1 MAKKTN
7 KFDLSKVRNIGI
19 IAHIDA
25 GKTTTTERIL
35 YYTGMVHRIG
45 EVHDGAATTD
55 YMEQERE
62 RGITITSAAVTASW
76 AGHQINII
84 DTPGH
89 VDFTAEVQR
98 SLRVLDGG
106 VVVFDGVAG
115 VEPQSETVWR
125 QADQYKVPRICF
137 VNKMDRTGAN
147 FQRCVDMIK
156 ERVNGNPVKIQIPY
170 GEGDEFA
177 GIIDLLKM
185 ELVTY
190 GDDLGTAIERHP
202 IPESHREAAETER
215 AEMIELIIEND
226 EYLTEKYLMEEE
238 ITDEELMGA
247 LRAATIAGKIQPVLC
262 GSALKNK
269 GVQMMLDRVVD
280 LLPSPLDIPPVVG
293 EDPKTGEELVRHASD
308 DEPLAALV
316 FKIVSDP
323 YGRLAFTR
331 VYSGVLRSGT
341 TVQNTTQGK
350 RERIGRIVRMFADR
364 REDVD
369 EVRAGDIAAI
379 IGLKETFTGET
390 LAAPEAPIVLENIT
404 FPEPVIEVAVE
415 PNSKADQDKMG
426 VALRKLA
433 EEDPTFKVE
442 VDDQLGQ
449 TKIKGMGELHL
460 EVLVDRMM
468 REYGVEATVGRPRVA
483 YRETITRSTRV
494 DVIFKRQTGGS
505 GQYARVVLEFEP
517 MTDEDREL
525 LKQQD
530 NKKRAGDNELLF
542 VDEIKGGAIPREFI
556 RPTENGIRE
565 AMQAGVIAGY
575 PVVNVKARLVDGSYH
590 EVDSSEIA
598 FKIAG
603 SMALKE
609 AVPKAGPAILEPS
622 MKVEVVVPDDYTGAV
637 VGDLSSR
644 RGIIQGMQPRGVG
657 VSTITAQVPLGEM
670 FGYATHLRNITQGRG
685 NFTMVFDKYTIAPD
699 SIAEEVKKGAR

>member
-1 MAKKTN
+1 MAKN
-7 KFDLSKVRNIGI
+7 KPFDLSKVRNIGI

-62 RGITITSAAVTASW
+62 RGITITSAAVTCLW
-76 AGHQINII
+76 ADHQINII

-125 QADQYKVPRICF
+125 QADDYKVPRICF

-147 FQRCVDMIK
+147 YQRTVDMIVD
-156 ERVNGNPVKIQIPY
+156 RVHGNPIKIQIPY
-170 GEGDEFA
+170 GEGDNFE
-177 GIIDLLKM
+177 GIIDLFSM

-215 AEMIELIIEND
+215 TQMIEAIVEND
-226 EYLTEKYLMEEE
+226 EFLTEKYLMEEE
-238 ITDEELMGA
+238 ITDEELMSA
-247 LRAATIAGKIQPVLC
+247 LRAATVTGRVQPVLC

-280 LLPSPLDIPPVVG
+280 LLPSPMDVPPVHG
-293 EDPKTGEELVRHASD
+293 EDPKTGEPKERHAD
-308 DEPLAALV
+308 DSEPLSALV
-316 FKIVSDP
+316 FKLVSDK
-323 YGRLAFTR
+323 YGTLSFVR
-331 VYSGVLRSGT
+331 VYSGVLKSGST
-341 TVQNTTQGK
+341 LVNSTKGA

-364 REDVD
+364 REDID
-369 EVRAGDIAAI
+369 EIHAGNIAAV
-379 IGLKETFTGET
+379 IGLKESTTGDT
-390 LAAPEAPIVLENIT
+390 LCAPDDQVLLENIK
-404 FPEPVIEVAVE
+404 FPDPVIEVAVE

-433 EEDPTFKVE
+433 EEDPTFRIE
-442 VDDQLGQ
+442 VDEALGQ

-460 EVLVDRMM
+460 EVLIDRMM
-468 REYGVEATVGRPRVA
+468 REHGVEATVGRPRVA
-483 YRETITRSTRV
+483 YRETITKPARV
-494 DVIFKRQTGGS
+494 DTTFKRQTGGS
-505 GQYARVVLEFEP
+505 GQFARIVVEFEP
-517 MTDEDREL
+517 MTDEDREAAREA
-525 LKQQD
+525 
-530 NKKRAGDNELLF
+530 NKDKDDSFLF
-542 VDEIKGGAIPREFI
+542 VDAIKGGSVPREFI
-556 RPTENGIRE
+556 RPTENGLRE
-565 AMQAGVIAGY
+565 AIQAGVIAGY
-575 PVVNVKARLVDGSYH
+575 PVVGVKATLVDGSSH
-590 EVDSSEIA
+590 DVDSSEMA
-598 FKIAG
+598 FKVAG
-603 SMALKE
+603 SMCAKDGVRQS
-609 AVPKAGPAILEPS
+609 APAIMEPT
-622 MKVEVVVPDDYTGAV
+622 MKVEVVVPDDYTGSV

-644 RGIIQGMQPRGVG
+644 RGIIQGMEPRGPG
-657 VSTITAQVPLGEM
+657 VSTVTAQVPLGEM
-670 FGYATHLRNITQGRG
+670 FGYATNLRNITQGRG
-685 NFTMVFDKYTIAPD
+685 NFTMEFDTYTIAPQ
-699 SIAEEVKKGAR
+699 SIADDVIKGSL